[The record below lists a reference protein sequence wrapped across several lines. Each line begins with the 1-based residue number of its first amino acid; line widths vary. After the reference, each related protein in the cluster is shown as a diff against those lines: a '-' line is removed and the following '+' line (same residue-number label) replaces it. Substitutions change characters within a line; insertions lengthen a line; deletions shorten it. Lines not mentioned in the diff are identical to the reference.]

1 MTEYCNYDAA
11 GSLQAFNF
19 SNSDCFF
26 DCVYYNGC
34 DLNLLGNGICDN
46 ACNYAECGWDL
57 GDCGYC
63 NNNCK
68 NNSGYQ
74 DMLGS
79 ACYSSCNTT
88 SCYHGESYC
97 QECSENCIYSIL
109 GDGICNEDCNN
120 AECNFD
126 FGDCDNSTC
135 ADGCYSWMIN
145 DGVCNEFCYVE
156 ECNYDRTDCD
166 CAPGCSAEMLNNYQ
180 CDAECSNAACLYDNY
195 YCGDC
200 NSGCF
205 NKNINDGICQDACW
219 VASCGYDGDD
229 CQCATG
235 CNYTMYGQCNE
246 NCMTADCY
254 YDQFSSDTAKQCKN
268 TTLMLFYMHLQ
279 LVSYSLSTVQSISSC
294 AELNCNTEIL
304 LNSQNSCQKNCDT
317 NQCAYSWL
325 NCEPEI
331 ENQCSD
337 KNCKYCYGENDGQ
350 CYTCKDSYYQFYGYC
365 LKACP
370 CGYSAKLI
378 AGTYPLCLPS
388 DDESSSENPTY
399 YYVTSLNTD
408 DEAGG
413 NGTYENPFESLA
425 LALTVIN
432 TKYSVV
438 VLLDDGVH
446 YLTELN
452 KTNIMWITSTDSKR
466 PFNSQIQRKS
476 LLITTENNNTVYL
489 KPKPDWNIITIATLN
504 TAYLSISNV
513 IFDGNEW
520 VHGHNNCLDG
530 YCSYCPSVDLQF
542 DGSYKDD
549 RGNKITNFTDSSQC
563 EKFHDWNLFE
573 VLSNTT
579 LELYNVTF
587 NNWRMEENSLI
598 FNSGG
603 VIGLYSVDFDNI
615 RTNPSSGSAVVV
627 FENCYNVSVHTYGCG
642 DFIYSGGRVTRLN
655 NGFEY
660 SSSLTLKGFFWAAKA
675 QAVYF
680 LKVAFENNA
689 VYSSSNAA
697 DDALIYLET
706 FRSLTTYSC
715 IFSYNVVYSALI
727 YLKPTTLQLKSTI
740 NSQNELEDYVMKH
753 VTIEDT
759 MFSYNYGFYYGIF
772 AAQYQTELQNIY
784 WKNVTIK
791 YNCAEKG
798 ALVYISNAVILDNY
812 IFGQDSIATASN
824 GNKVYAYKT
833 NRCFYWDLI
842 NFIDNSSGGS
852 GMWDFTKLV
861 NLDLSRVC
869 INSNGVTK
877 HTVNSLVFSE
887 WKANPNIYLKNLIT
901 SLASLEFLSLAFM
914 NTLINLTIGDSE
926 IIHNS
931 ATLSTPF
938 LWINNSNITLLNNVT
953 FDHNLGNSTDYP
965 TILYINGG
973 NQTDIISSKVYAN
986 MNLAYEGYGTVYTK
1000 GNILAMQIQDTNWR
1014 LNAGGLLFSG
1024 KSLLLENDDFS
1035 YNFSPLKGGA
1045 IFIEQTETS
1054 FMSVSINSCN
1064 FFNNWATMFSGGAI
1078 YMENTG
1084 FLTNVATISIK
1095 DSNFSQNCAT
1105 YGAAIYIDNS
1115 VILDQNSSS
1124 WLSSSTF
1131 IENNSSDSG
1140 AVAFYFL
1147 GGVFLISDCEFSSNT
1162 GRLGAS
1168 LHVEIKSESKDWYSR
1183 LTIESTNFTE
1193 NSGQAVIYA
1202 TNSDMYSHIIT
1213 NNCIFSHNT
1222 ATPIELDYD
1231 YWEDTNSVLTNNV
1244 GKFSG
1249 GARFNDFS
1257 LIKCENTIFSNNEA
1271 IKSGGAVS
1279 SGSGSKFYCMACSF
1293 TRNTAN
1299 ISGGAIFIEQNSFFN
1314 ITKSYIKEN
1323 KCSNKGSAIYMLGSS
1338 TPISLILDSII
1349 SYNNSTN
1356 EATIALL
1363 DSSIHIESSTITQN
1377 IASFIT
1383 PGVLLT
1389 LSQATIANSEFSSQS
1404 GDQGS
1409 FIYAATQSTAD
1420 IYNTTFTN
1428 GVSSNSAGAIYS
1440 ISSTVN
1446 IYNGTFNKNSAKSG
1460 GGGVILSYSSS
1471 TLLIKD
1477 SGFYDS
1483 YSKDVGGVI
1492 IGYESDLEI
1501 YDTVMKNYRIGAI
1514 YGSKMNSV
1522 TIKGSNFYYGYGTN
1536 GGSLTCISCLS
1547 VHIYNCY
1554 YQGNTAE
1561 IGGAIYL
1568 STSSDTEISNAYIV
1582 KDSSFWNNSASLGG
1596 AIYTNDISLNAS
1608 SSTFVGNIANTTSE
1622 FVGTSPSAGN
1632 GGGLNLACS
1641 DFSTCIFDISY
1652 NHFILNYAKYNGGGI
1667 NWEDI
1672 CPITNGNSFSDN
1684 KAAYAPEI
1692 SSFAIKLMAVDK
1704 NGHLINYRKLE
1715 EIPTVTSIENIASGQ
1730 ITTENITLAL
1740 VDYYGNIVSTDS
1752 SSTAQLFPEDST
1764 STTISGTTKTTA
1776 VNGLYNFTTFIV
1788 SAKPGTSIS
1797 IKITSAGI
1805 DTSKQSKAS
1814 TDTAFIPSVK
1824 VDVTLRLCIVGE
1836 ATIGVNCEVCGPGY
1850 YSLNPTNTECIACP
1864 SHSATCYGNYT
1875 IVPQKGYWRPHNMS
1889 DNFMECPKPSSCLGS
1904 PLPPHL
1910 SFTGLCHEGY
1920 TGNLCQACASG
1931 YSRTS
1936 TNTCGKCPDPVSNAF
1951 KVIGIVLVMVIVWG
1965 VMVKTTRN
1973 SAYKPKSVQSI
1984 YIKIFVN
1991 YLQLVMLMT
2000 TFHLQWPSS
2009 VSQLFLVQNDT
2020 GSVSQEFFS
2029 YDCFLDEGQGN
2040 NQVYFSK
2047 LVIMSIIPIII
2058 AIISVLFW
2066 GSVAIYKKTLTSFK
2080 NDLTST
2086 IVILLFLYHPN
2097 LVKSMFAMFSCRE
2110 IEEGEYWLIDNLDIR
2125 CWDDRHI
2132 FYSVTVAA
2140 PSILVWGI
2148 GIPTLS
2154 LYFLWRN
2161 KRRLDSISV
2170 RLQFGF
2176 LFNGY
2181 KAKSYYWELVI
2192 LYRKILIVC
2201 CSVFL
2206 ANISTSIQ
2214 ALTIMMLLLFCL
2226 YSQSI
2231 VQPYDGNALNEM
2243 ETRSILVATVTIY
2256 CGLYYLT
2263 GSLDFYSKT
2272 IFFILIC
2279 AANIYFLYYWLK
2291 KMFGVSLQVLSDL
2304 VPCLRHRF
2312 SRKVMDGF
2320 SDDIFEK
2327 AGLNHIKTRQGERY
2341 FSMISNDDPLS
2352 SLPVDEDLEKVL
2364 NMDMKTLFL
2373 NVMENNSSFTK
2384 ETKET
2389 KNEETNNDISYE
2401 NHYTWSDRITGD
2413 WSGPLPVSGSV
2424 SFQLN
2429 SSK

>member
-1 MTEYCNYDAA
+1 MTEYCNYDAS
-11 GSLQAFNF
+11 GSLQAFDF
-19 SNSDCFF
+19 SNSDCYFE
-26 DCVYYNGC
+26 CVYYNGC
-34 DLNLLGNGICDN
+34 DPGLLGNGICDIT
-46 ACNYAECGWDL
+46 CNYAECGWDL

-63 NNNCK
+63 NNSC
-68 NNSGYQ
+68 YQ
-74 DMLGS
+74 DMLGN
-79 ACYSSCNTT
+79 ACYSSCNTD
-88 SCYHGESYC
+88 SCYSGESYC
-97 QECSENCIYSIL
+97 QECSINCTSSLL
-109 GDGICNEDCNN
+109 GNGICDKVCNN
-120 AECNFD
+120 ADCNFD
-126 FGDCDNSTC
+126 FGDCENSTC
-135 ADGCYSWMIN
+135 ADGCYWWMIN
-145 DGVCNEFCYVE
+145 DGVCSPFCYVE
-156 ECNYDRTDCD
+156 ECDYDGTDCD
-166 CAPGCSAEMLNNYQ
+166 CAPGCSAEMLNNFQ
-180 CDAECSNAACLYDNY
+180 CDPECDDISCAYDNY
-195 YCGDC
+195 FCGEC

-205 NKNINDGICQDACW
+205 NKDINNGVCQASCW
-219 VASCGYDGDD
+219 VASCDYDGHD
-229 CQCATG
+229 CQCTTG
-235 CNYTMYGQCNE
+235 CNHTIYGQCNE
-246 NCMTADCY
+246 NCMIADCY
-254 YDQFSSDTAKQCKN
+254 YDQFSSDPSKQCKN

-279 LVSYSLSTVQSISSC
+279 LVSYSLSTFQSIDNC
-294 AELNCNTEIL
+294 ASLNCNTEML
-304 LNSQNSCQKNCDT
+304 FSSQDSCIKNCDSS
-317 NQCAYSWL
+317 QCAYSWL

-331 ENQCSD
+331 KYQCSD

-365 LKACP
+365 VKACP

-378 AGTYPLCLPS
+378 ADTYPLCLPS
-388 DDESSSENPTY
+388 DHKDDNSTALNPTF

-438 VLLDDGVH
+438 ILLNDGVH

-452 KTNIMWITSTDSKR
+452 KTNIMSVTSADSHK
-466 PFNSQIQRKS
+466 PYNSKVQRKF
-476 LLITTENNNTVYL
+476 LFINTENDTTVVYL
-489 KPKPDWNIITIATLN
+489 KPKPDWNIMTFSTLN
-504 TAYLSISNV
+504 TEYLGISNV

-520 VHGHNNCLDG
+520 VHGRNSCLDE
-530 YCSYCPSVDLQF
+530 YCSYCPSVSLQF

-549 RGNKITNFTDSSQC
+549 RGNTITNFTESSQC
-563 EKFHDWNLFE
+563 QKFHNWNLFE
-573 VLSNTT
+573 VQSGTVLDLN
-579 LELYNVTF
+579 NVIF
-587 NNWRMEENSLI
+587 KNWRMEENSLI

-603 VIGLYSVDFDNI
+603 GVWLYGVDFDNI

-627 FENCYNVSVHTYGCG
+627 FQTCDDASGFTYGCG
-642 DFIYSGGRVTRLN
+642 DFAYYWGKVTRLN

-675 QAVYF
+675 QDVIIGE
-680 LKVAFENNA
+680 VNFENNA
-689 VYSSSNAA
+689 VYSSLNAA

-706 FRSLTTYSC
+706 FRCLTIYSC

-727 YLKPTTLQLKSTI
+727 YLKPITLQLKSTI
-740 NSQNELEDYVMKH
+740 NHQNQLEDYFMEH
-753 VTIEDT
+753 VDIEDT
-759 MFSYNYGFYYGIF
+759 IFSHNYGFYYGIF

-784 WKNVTIK
+784 WSNVTIE
-791 YNCAEKG
+791 YNGAEKG

-812 IFGQDSIATASN
+812 IFGQTSIVTASN
-824 GNKVYAYKT
+824 GNKVRAYKKYRT
-833 NRCFYWDLI
+833 FNWGAI
-842 NFIDNSSGGS
+842 NFANNNSGGS

-861 NLDLSRVC
+861 NLNLSNVN
-869 INSNGVTK
+869 ITSNGVISN
-877 HTVNSLVFSE
+877 TVNSLVFSA

-901 SLASLEFLSLAFM
+901 SPVSIEFSSLAFM
-914 NTLINLTIGDSE
+914 NTLINLTIENSK
-926 IIHNS
+926 IINNF
-931 ATLSTPF
+931 ATFSTPF
-938 LWINNSNITLLNNVT
+938 LWINNTNITLLNDVIFERNI
-953 FDHNLGNSTDYP
+953 GNSADYP

-973 NQTDIISSKVYAN
+973 NQTDIIGSTVYTSLNMAN
-986 MNLAYEGYGTVYTK
+986 EGYGTIYAK
-1000 GNILAMQIQDTNWR
+1000 GNILVMQIKDTNFQW
-1014 LNAGGLLFSG
+1014 NIGSKGGGLLFSG

-1035 YNFSPLKGGA
+1035 WNSSPLKGGA
-1045 IFIEQTETS
+1045 IYIEQTGS
-1054 FMSVSINSCN
+1054 GLMSVSIDSCN
-1064 FFNNWATMFSGGAI
+1064 FFNNFVGIFSGGAI
-1078 YMENTG
+1078 YMENSG
-1084 FLTNVATISIK
+1084 FLTEVATFSIK

-1115 VILDQNSSS
+1115 VMLDRNSNS
-1124 WLSSSTF
+1124 WIASTKF
-1131 IENNSSDSG
+1131 VENNSSDSG
-1140 AVAFYFL
+1140 AVALYFFD
-1147 GGVFLISDCEFSSNT
+1147 GFFLISDCEFSSNI

-1168 LHVEIKSESKDWYSR
+1168 LHVEIDSEYKDWYST

-1193 NSGQAVIYA
+1193 NSGQAVIYTA
-1202 TNSDMYSHIIT
+1202 NSDMYSHIIT
-1213 NNCIFSHNT
+1213 NNCIFSHNA

-1231 YWEDTNSVLTNNV
+1231 YWEDKNSVITNNI

-1279 SGSGSKFYCMACSF
+1279 SGSGSKFYCMACTF
-1293 TRNTAN
+1293 IRNTAK
-1299 ISGGAIFIEQNSFFN
+1299 ISGGAIFVEQNSFFN

-1323 KCSNKGSAIYMLGSS
+1323 KCSNKGSAIYMLGST
-1338 TPISLILDSII
+1338 TPASLILDSTI

-1363 DSSIHIESSTITQN
+1363 DSSIYIESSTITQN

-1389 LSQATIANSEFSSQS
+1389 LSEATIANSECSSQS
-1404 GDQGS
+1404 GEEGS

-1460 GGGVILSYSSS
+1460 GGGAILSYSSS

-1492 IGYESDLEI
+1492 IGYESGLEI

-1522 TIKGSNFYYGYGTN
+1522 TIKGSKFYNGYGTN
-1536 GGSLTCISCLS
+1536 GGSLACISCLS
-1547 VHIYNCY
+1547 VYICNCY

-1568 STSSDTEISNAYIV
+1568 STSSDIEICSPYVI
-1582 KDSSFWNNSASLGG
+1582 KESLFWNNSASLGG
-1596 AIYTNDISLNAS
+1596 AIYTNDVSLNVS
-1608 SSTFVGNIANTTSE
+1608 SSIFVGNIANTTSDA
-1622 FVGTSPSAGN
+1622 VGTSPSAGN

-1641 DFSTCIFDISY
+1641 DFTNCAFNITY
-1652 NHFILNYAKYNGGGI
+1652 NSFTENYAKYNGGGI

-1704 NGHLINYRKLE
+1704 DGHLINYRKLE

-1730 ITTENITLAL
+1730 ITTENITLVL

-1776 VNGLYNFTTFIV
+1776 VNGLYIFTSFIV

-1814 TDTAFIPSVK
+1814 TDTTFIPSVK

-1936 TNTCGKCPDPVSNAF
+1936 TNTCGKCPDLVSNAF
-1951 KVIGIVLVMVIVWG
+1951 KVVGIVLVMIIVWG
-1965 VMVKTTRN
+1965 IMVKTTRN

-1991 YLQLVMLMT
+1991 YLQLVTLMT

-2009 VSQLFLVQNDT
+2009 VSQLFSVQNDT

-2058 AIISVLFW
+2058 AIISILFW

-2214 ALTIMMLLLFCL
+2214 ALTIMMLLLFCV
-2226 YSQSI
+2226 YFQSI
-2231 VQPYDGNALNEM
+2231 VQPYDGDALNEM
-2243 ETRSILVATVTIY
+2243 EVRSILVAAVTIY

-2279 AANIYFLYYWLK
+2279 VANIYFLYYWLK
-2291 KMFGVSLQVLSDL
+2291 KMFGVSLQVLSNL
-2304 VPCLRHRF
+2304 IPCLRRRF

-2327 AGLNHIKTRQGERY
+2327 TALNHIKTRQGERY
-2341 FSMISNDDPLS
+2341 FTMISNDDLLS

-2373 NVMENNSSFTK
+2373 NVMENNSSFSK
-2384 ETKET
+2384 ENQ
-2389 KNEETNNDISYE
+2389 NEETDNNISYE
-2401 NHYTWSDRITGD
+2401 NHYTWSDRVTGD
-2413 WSGPLPVSGSV
+2413 WSGPLPVSGSA

-2429 SSK
+2429 SNN